1 MLSFQL
7 RIRMFS
13 KALQSKGNPIN
24 VIISCNGNFILSVAG
39 RSV

>member
-7 RIRMFS
+7 RICMFN
-13 KALQSKGNPIN
+13 KALQSKKKPIN
-24 VIISCNGNFILSVAG
+24 VSISCNSNFTLPAAG